1 MNAPDR
7 YERFVVPEGTK
18 KVSYERDTKIINAAT
33 FTIEREDHTI
43 GNILRM
49 QLHRD
54 ENVLFAGYKLPHPL
68 QYKILVRIHTTSQ
81 SSPMQAY
88 NQAIN
93 DLDKEL
99 DHLKNAFEV
108 LHLNS
113 VLVALPLQLT
123 ISDKSAMHVIEASVR
138 IYCSEV
144 CLRAVQET
152 NLLRCCIIIFYQAD
166 SLVNVGSASIKNNV
180 YAVKGASLLNTL
192 AMLKSLSSKTKS
204 LRSYAFLQT
213 SDEWISRVESII
225 DLNLQKCVLQNGC
238 EWILAR

>member
-99 DHLKNAFEV
+99 DHLKNQFEPASMTYMFKYDAILNIIYVCLAWTFSSFSSMHLYCHCEPNKGLGACQIFEV
-108 LHLNS
+108 S
-113 VLVALPLQLT
+113 FW
-123 ISDKSAMHVIEASVR
+123 
-138 IYCSEV
+138 
-144 CLRAVQET
+144 VQ
-152 NLLRCCIIIFYQAD
+152 
-166 SLVNVGSASIKNNV
+166 
-180 YAVKGASLLNTL
+180 
-192 AMLKSLSSKTKS
+192 S
-204 LRSYAFLQT
+204 LRLFLL
-213 SDEWISRVESII
+213 S
-225 DLNLQKCVLQNGC
+225 
-238 EWILAR
+238 

>member
-18 KVSYERDTKIINAAT
+18 KYIVFSLLSQKLSLVSYERDTKIINAAS
-33 FTIEREDHTI
+33 FTVEREDHTI

-68 QYKILVRIHTTSQ
+68 QYKIIIRIHTTSQ

-99 DHLKNAFEV
+99 DYLKNAFEV
-108 LHLNS
+108 
-113 VLVALPLQLT
+113 
-123 ISDKSAMHVIEASVR
+123 E
-138 IYCSEV
+138 
-144 CLRAVQET
+144 
-152 NLLRCCIIIFYQAD
+152 
-166 SLVNVGSASIKNNV
+166 
-180 YAVKGASLLNTL
+180 L
-192 AMLKSLSSKTKS
+192 AKH
-204 LRSYAFLQT
+204 
-213 SDEWISRVESII
+213 SREY
-225 DLNLQKCVLQNGC
+225 
-238 EWILAR
+238 